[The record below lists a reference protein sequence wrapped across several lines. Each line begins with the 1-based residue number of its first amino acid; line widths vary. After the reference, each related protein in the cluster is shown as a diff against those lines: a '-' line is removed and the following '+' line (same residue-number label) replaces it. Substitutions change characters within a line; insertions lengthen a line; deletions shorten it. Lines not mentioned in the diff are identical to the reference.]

1 MSRLRANQ
9 ITNENANG
17 APNFPHGLTVTGIVT
32 ATTLN
37 QTPTSIVV
45 GSAVTAN
52 SQGIDVT
59 GVVTATSFKG
69 DGSNLTGIDAT
80 KIITGNTQVQTIDT
94 GSDGHIKF
102 TTEGSDRGRF
112 DNGGRLLVGHTAAHS
127 VGGGNSKIQVQATD
141 STGRISVVQH
151 RNEASGSPFIT
162 LGKSRGTS
170 NGAVTTVNDDDQI
183 GSINFAAA
191 DGTDLDNQ
199 VACITASINGT
210 VGSNSTPGQLSFKT
224 TAAGANSA
232 TENMRLGPD
241 GTLYNTGGYGSLKDG
256 YLARAWLN
264 YDSVNS
270 EINGSKNVSSVTNN
284 GSGRYQVN
292 WSSNFPDDNYAVVSS
307 CGGGGGSYG
316 DESFTS
322 YDESDL
328 NVGYVKLRHTANT
341 RNPNS
346 VPAHHTSI
354 IAIR

>member
-17 APNFPHGLTVTGIVT
+17 APNFPHGLTVTGVVT
-32 ATTLN
+32 ATTSATTMS
-37 QTPTSIVV
+37 QIVV

-141 STGRISVVQH
+141 SSGRISVVQH

-183 GSINFAAA
+183 GTISWAAA
-191 DGTDLDNQ
+191 DGTDLNNQ
-199 VACITASINGT
+199 VACITGSINGT

-224 TAAGANSA
+224 TAAGANSSS
-232 TENMRLGPD
+232 ENMRLGPD

-256 YLARAWLN
+256 YLVRAWLN

-270 EINGSKNVSSVTNN
+270 QINGSKNVSSVTNN
-284 GSGRYQVN
+284 SNGRFVIA
-292 WSSNFPDDNYAVVSS
+292 WSSNFPDDNYAVTAT
-307 CGGGGGSYG
+307 CGGDGGSLG
-316 DESFTS
+316 DESYVS
-322 YDESDL
+322 YAGADFA
-328 NVGYVKLRHTANT
+328 VGSVSVRHADHQS
-341 RNPNS
+341 NS
-346 VPAHHTSI
+346 LPAHHTSF
-354 IAIR
+354 IAVR

>member
-17 APNFPHGLTVTGIVT
+17 APNFPHGLTVTGVVT
-32 ATTLN
+32 ATTSATTMS
-37 QTPTSIVV
+37 QIVV

-52 SQGIDVT
+52 STGIDVT
-59 GVVTATSFKG
+59 GIITATSF
-69 DGSNLTGIDAT
+69 SGIDSD
-80 KIITGNTQVQTIDT
+80 KISEGNTEVETVDT

-112 DNGGRLLVGHTAAHS
+112 DNGGRFLVGHTAAHS
-127 VGGGNSKIQVQATD
+127 VSSGNSKIQVQATD

-170 NGAVTTVNDDDQI
+170 NGAVTAVNDDDQI
-183 GSINFAAA
+183 GSISWAAA
-191 DGTDLDNQ
+191 DGTDLNNQ

-232 TENMRLGPD
+232 TENFKIDPE

-292 WSSNFPDDNYAVVSS
+292 WSTNFPDDNYAVVSS
-307 CGGGGGSYG
+307 CGGGGGNFG

-322 YDESDL
+322 YDDSDL

-341 RNPNS
+341 RSPNS

>member
-17 APNFPHGLTVTGIVT
+17 APNFPHGLTVTGVVT
-32 ATTLN
+32 ATTSATTMS
-37 QTPTSIVV
+37 QIVV

-52 SQGIDVT
+52 STGIDVT
-59 GVVTATSFKG
+59 GIITATSF
-69 DGSNLTGIDAT
+69 SGIDSD
-80 KIITGNTQVQTIDT
+80 KISEGNTEVETVDT

-170 NGAVTTVNDDDQI
+170 NGAVTTVNNSDQI
-183 GSINFAAA
+183 GSISWAAA

-210 VGSNSTPGQLSFKT
+210 VGSNSTPGELSFKT
-224 TAAGANSA
+224 TGAGANSS
-232 TENMRLGPD
+232 TENMKID
-241 GTLYNTGGYGSLKDG
+241 AAGTLYNTGGYGSLKEG
-256 YLARAWLN
+256 YLVRAWLN

-270 EINGSKNVSSVTNN
+270 VINGSKHVSSVTNN
-284 GSGRYQVN
+284 GNGRFVIA
-292 WSSNFPDDNYAVVSS
+292 WSFNFPDDNYAVTAT
-307 CGGGGGSYG
+307 CGGDGGSVG
-316 DESFTS
+316 DESYVSYAGADFSVGSVSVRHADANGTS
-322 YDESDL
+322 L
-328 NVGYVKLRHTANT
+328 
-341 RNPNS
+341 
-346 VPAHHTSI
+346 PAHHTSF
-354 IAIR
+354 IAVR